1 MKISKKNIHKNIHT
15 LLVPIVL
22 DTASVGEIK
31 KTILEHQGVYES
43 MQYVYIVNKE
53 RILKGVLSLN
63 EVFKSNAIVVIKTLF
78 TNQELIT
85 ARVNSSCERIL
96 YIALKHN
103 IKEIPIIDKE
113 GVFLGTITEQQLL
126 TIMFQKYQ
134 NDILSLGGVKKKFS
148 AFDDIFQISIL
159 NSFRHRIPWL
169 LVGLMGGILT
179 AAIVR
184 NFEIVL
190 SDNLIL
196 AAFIPLIVY
205 MADAVGTQ
213 MEAFIIRDL
222 AFNPQL
228 HFLKYFIRQFTITS
242 IISIFSSIVL
252 YVLSYLFYRDYSVS
266 LVLSLSLSIAIISSI
281 FTGILIPYFLSKLK
295 FDPANASGPIA
306 TIIQDILSVVV
317 YFLIATWLL

>member
-1 MKISKKNIHKNIHT
+1 MAFSWIDGRNI
-15 LLVPIVL
+15 
-22 DTASVGEIK
+22 
-31 KTILEHQGVYES
+31 
-43 MQYVYIVNKE
+43 
-53 RILKGVLSLN
+53 
-63 EVFKSNAIVVIKTLF
+63 
-78 TNQELIT
+78 
-85 ARVNSSCERIL
+85 
-96 YIALKHN
+96 
-103 IKEIPIIDKE
+103 
-113 GVFLGTITEQQLL
+113 
-126 TIMFQKYQ
+126 
-134 NDILSLGGVKKKFS
+134 
-148 AFDDIFQISIL
+148 
-159 NSFRHRIPWL
+159 
-169 LVGLMGGILT
+169 
-179 AAIVR
+179 
-184 NFEIVL
+184 
-190 SDNLIL
+190 
-196 AAFIPLIVY
+196 IVY